1 MIENSDA
8 KDRRDVL
15 AQLTEADGVLTS
27 SAIEAETGLGQ
38 WSVFLVAMDLL
49 AAGQPICFGNSEGAW
64 LNFTESD
71 NDVDY
76 WMAEGDED
84 LVSMKE
90 IVEKQ
95 GEYLMQIRSGIA
107 KARRGLKAQELVDSN

>member
-15 AQLTEADGVLTS
+15 SQLQDAGDVLTS

-49 AAGQPICFGNSEGAW
+49 AGGQPICFGNCEGTW

-71 NDVDY
+71 CDVEY
-76 WMAEGDED
+76 WMAQREED
-84 LVSMKE
+84 LTNMKE

-107 KARRGLKAQELVDSN
+107 KARRGLQAQELAA

>member
-1 MIENSDA
+1 MIDA

-15 AQLTEADGVLTS
+15 AHLTEADGPLTS

-49 AAGQPICFGNSEGAW
+49 AGGQPICFGNCEGT
-64 LNFTESD
+64 TESD
-71 NDVDY
+71 CDLKY
-76 WMAEGDED
+76 WVAQREED
-84 LVSMKE
+84 LTNMKE

-107 KARRGLKAQELVDSN
+107 KARRGLKAQELAA

>member
-8 KDRRDVL
+8 KDRQDVL
-15 AQLTEADGVLTS
+15 AQLTEADGPLTS

-49 AAGQPICFGNSEGAW
+49 AGGQPICFANCEGAW

-76 WMAEGDED
+76 WLAEREED
-84 LVSMKE
+84 LIAMKE
-90 IVEKQ
+90 VVEKQ

-107 KARRGLKAQELVDSN
+107 KARRGLKAQELAV